1 MSTKKK
7 MKGNPV
13 VMGVIMLGGAIA
25 ALWQNE
31 FRFDYHKAA
40 SEAEFVERISSL
52 EDNAIF
58 SHTGGMD
65 QSLKL
70 KGEYAEEFIG
80 YLTVRR
86 RAEIYAWDRDEDD
99 DGVTWSKKW
108 MSNLE
113 SNRRNRGLK
122 KELGSRT
129 FRPEVYQVG
138 ELEVEP
144 REIQFVDAD
153 ETISPGS
160 LKLTAKATS
169 KPLIIR
175 GSYFYY
181 SKGQG
186 SGSLYYSMGQGSGS
200 TKLGDERLS
209 FSAIAVPEVATYF
222 GKWNGQNAVKH
233 QAEIKDGF
241 IPNII
246 NDKGILHHIVAGE
259 RVSALV
265 TIENHIKRIK
275 NIVRIVGLIAAAI
288 GGGLFFSG
296 LTKFLLFIPV
306 LGAAISTV
314 SGWIG
319 MALGFLIGV
328 FTIALAF
335 FSSNPMIMI
344 VLMLFICVGVYFLKN
359 NANKKRQIIKE
370 HLSKE
375 LGYSPADQE
384 LKELEYIK
392 LWQLLSR
399 NGNIS
404 QSEQKRLDRW
414 IKRTGFP
421 SHKVDELT
429 QRARE
434 ELTQQT
440 NRVKSLKELIK
451 FTLADGAIDKK
462 ELKTLKQAAS
472 FIGLNGR
479 ELSRLINQ
487 VQMV

>member
-1 MSTKKK
+1 
-7 MKGNPV
+7 
-13 VMGVIMLGGAIA
+13 
-25 ALWQNE
+25 
-31 FRFDYHKAA
+31 
-40 SEAEFVERISSL
+40 
-52 EDNAIF
+52 
-58 SHTGGMD
+58 
-65 QSLKL
+65 
-70 KGEYAEEFIG
+70 
-80 YLTVRR
+80 
-86 RAEIYAWDRDEDD
+86 
-99 DGVTWSKKW
+99 
-108 MSNLE
+108 
-113 SNRRNRGLK
+113 
-122 KELGSRT
+122 
-129 FRPEVYQVG
+129 
-138 ELEVEP
+138 
-144 REIQFVDAD
+144 
-153 ETISPGS
+153 
-160 LKLTAKATS
+160 
-169 KPLIIR
+169 
-175 GSYFYY
+175 
-181 SKGQG
+181 
-186 SGSLYYSMGQGSGS
+186 MGQGSGS

-246 NDKGILHHIVAGE
+246 NDKGILHHVVAGE

-319 MALGFLIGV
+319 MALGFLVGV

-472 FIGLNGR
+472 FIGLDGR